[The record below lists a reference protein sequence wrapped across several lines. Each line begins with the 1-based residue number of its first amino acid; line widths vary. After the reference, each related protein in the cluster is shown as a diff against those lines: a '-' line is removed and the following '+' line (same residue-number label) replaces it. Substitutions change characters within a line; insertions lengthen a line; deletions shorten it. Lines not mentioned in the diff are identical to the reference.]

1 MALPVVGVDLD
12 RMAHQLGRGVVLV
25 RSNGK
30 ARHDLGLAGLP
41 RPYYSGSHSAYA
53 LDRAGV
59 GRETALAFWQRR
71 YVRACGVD
79 LGGYVVHVV
88 GTNLSRT
95 LLVERDH
102 AQGTARTYTGLTAA
116 AFQCSFRSYRTA
128 NSISS
133 SAARYATR

>member
-79 LGGYVVHVV
+79 LGGYVVHVKARMEEGFLTTELGAV
-88 GTNLSRT
+88 VYGPDRRRVPM
-95 LLVERDH
+95 LVPFLPHR
-102 AQGTARTYTGLTAA
+102 
-116 AFQCSFRSYRTA
+116 
-128 NSISS
+128 
-133 SAARYATR
+133 